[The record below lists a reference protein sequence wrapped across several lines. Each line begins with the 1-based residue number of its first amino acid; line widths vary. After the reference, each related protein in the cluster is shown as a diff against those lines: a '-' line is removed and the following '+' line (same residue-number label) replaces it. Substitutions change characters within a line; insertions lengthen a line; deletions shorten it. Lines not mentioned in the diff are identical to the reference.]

1 MSRPSIRALRPRHYL
16 ILFAALIGLILIIVL
31 PTVLTRHSNP
41 VSQDNSPSTT
51 PSNGPQLNI
60 TQGRISPGGLVN
72 CTDIQC
78 DMRVMTER
86 RLSTIIG
93 RETLFILFSNV
104 EFTSAVYVICNSDG
118 GILGHRFAI
127 LS

>member
-93 RETLFILFSNV
+93 STKNASF
-104 EFTSAVYVICNSDG
+104 
-118 GILGHRFAI
+118 LGTW
-127 LS
+127 